1 MSDLTKT
8 DRSLPIDPYERQW
21 MRVSIVLLV
30 AFAGLVVTASIVFGF
45 RVTGGDERVDPATVT
60 DSGPFSA
67 PGIRRVAP
75 GVYEAHIV
83 AQTFAFAPSSI
94 SVPVGSEITFHI
106 TSVDVQHGFIIENTN
121 VNMQVV
127 PGRVSTLTAT
137 FDKAGEYN
145 YICSEFCGIGH
156 HRMFG
161 VLTVE
166 E

>member
-1 MSDLTKT
+1 M
-8 DRSLPIDPYERQW
+8 PIDPYERQW
-21 MRVSIVLLV
+21 IRVAIAILV
-30 AFAGLVVTASIVFGF
+30 IFAGLVVTASVVFGF
-45 RVTGGDERVDPATVT
+45 GVSGGHLRVDPATVT
-60 DSGPFSA
+60 EDGPFA
-67 PGIRRVAP
+67 DPGLRQVAP

-83 AQTFAFAPSSI
+83 AQTFAFIPGSI
-94 SVPVGSEITFHI
+94 TVPVGSEITFFL
-106 TSVDVQHGFIIENTN
+106 TSVDVQHGFIISNTN

-137 FDKAGEYN
+137 FDEAGEYK

-161 VLTVE
+161 TLTVE

>member
-1 MSDLTKT
+1 MS
-8 DRSLPIDPYERQW
+8 IDPYERQW
-21 MRVSIVLLV
+21 MRVSVVLLV
-30 AFAGLVVTASIVFGF
+30 VFAGLVVTASIVFGF
-45 RVTGGDERVDPATVT
+45 GVTGGHQRVDPATVT
-60 DSGPFSA
+60 DSGPFA
-67 PGIRRVAP
+67 TPGIRQVTP

-83 AQTFAFAPSSI
+83 AQTFTYSPGSLT
-94 SVPVGSEITFHI
+94 VPVGSEVTFFI

-137 FDKAGEYN
+137 FDKAGEYD

-161 VLTVE
+161 TLTVE
-166 E
+166 G